1 MSKVDTVF
9 GPIPGPLIQE
19 WGQAGTFVQTGTS
32 TYDSTTGTITPT
44 ETRTPVKLVITKID
58 PTEFSGL
65 YQATD
70 VKILI
75 DPGQI
80 SGHYITTSDWFE
92 VPKGTGTQRLK
103 VIEPR
108 TYRGDN
114 PVFFVVIARPQ

>member
-19 WGQAGTFVQTGTS
+19 WGQPGTFVQTGTS

-58 PTEFSGL
+58 PTEYSGL

-75 DPGQI
+75 DPAQI
-80 SGHYITTSDWFE
+80 GGHYITTSDWFE
-92 VPKGTGTQRLK
+92 VAKGAGTQRLK

-114 PVFFVVIARPQ
+114 PVFFVIIARPQ